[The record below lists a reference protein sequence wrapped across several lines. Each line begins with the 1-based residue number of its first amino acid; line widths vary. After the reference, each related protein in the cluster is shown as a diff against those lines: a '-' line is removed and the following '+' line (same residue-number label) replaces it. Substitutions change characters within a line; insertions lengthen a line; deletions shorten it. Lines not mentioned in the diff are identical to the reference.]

1 MTKTVFEIM
10 DARYIFLSK
19 TISSLKKKKDLYPEG
34 SINIRPNVSG
44 FSYYL
49 YKDKSFKYLSK
60 KDTVLI
66 KQLIQKNLISQAIM
80 TAQKEAAVL
89 QKFISEYP
97 KEVVED
103 LYEHLP
109 ESRKKYA
116 SPLFLNNEEYAQYW
130 LSIPFTPKPIG
141 EDVPDFYTQKG
152 EHVRSKSEVI
162 IADRLFAKG
171 IPYKYECPLKLSGG
185 GIIHPDFT
193 VLDVKRRKVLYWEH
207 RGMLDD
213 KEYAKNSVQRL
224 KSLMKEDI
232 FIGVN
237 LIITEE
243 TSISP
248 LGTNEIDAIIKKFF
262 H

>member
-60 KDTVLI
+60 KDTDLI
-66 KQLIQKNLISQAIM
+66 KQLIQKDLISQAIK
-80 TAQKEAAVL
+80 TSQKEAAVL

-116 SPLFLNNEEYAQYW
+116 SPAW
-130 LSIPFTPKPIG
+130 SSHT
-141 EDVPDFYTQKG
+141 
-152 EHVRSKSEVI
+152 
-162 IADRLFAKG
+162 IA
-171 IPYKYECPLKLSGG
+171 C
-185 GIIHPDFT
+185 HP
-193 VLDVKRRKVLYWEH
+193 VL
-207 RGMLDD
+207 
-213 KEYAKNSVQRL
+213 
-224 KSLMKEDI
+224 
-232 FIGVN
+232 
-237 LIITEE
+237 
-243 TSISP
+243 
-248 LGTNEIDAIIKKFF
+248 
-262 H
+262 

>member
-66 KQLIQKNLISQAIM
+66 KQLIQKDLISQAIK
-80 TAQKEAAVL
+80 TSQKEAAVL

-97 KEVVED
+97 IEVVED

-162 IADRLFAKG
+162 IGDRLYANG
-171 IPYKYECPLKLSGG
+171 IPYKYECPLKVGKD
-185 GIIHPDFT
+185 IIHPDFT
-193 VLDVKRRKVLYWEH
+193 ILRLSDRKILYHEHCGKMGDKSYVEDMVSRVNQYGKAGIYCGDKLYFSFESSDQPLDISW
-207 RGMLDD
+207 LDD
-213 KEYAKNSVQRL
+213 FIEKNYR
-224 KSLMKEDI
+224 
-232 FIGVN
+232 
-237 LIITEE
+237 
-243 TSISP
+243 
-248 LGTNEIDAIIKKFF
+248 
-262 H
+262 